1 MHDFYE
7 VKLNLNLV
15 QVLQNLGGEFMDI
28 KLAQLFLRKI
38 IDSDP
43 VALAF

>member
-38 IDSDP
+38 IDSTP
-43 VALAF
+43 Y

>member
-7 VKLNLNLV
+7 VKLNLNLG
-15 QVLQNLGGEFMDI
+15 QVLHNLGGEFMDI

-38 IDSDP
+38 IDSAPD
-43 VALAF
+43 